1 LIDRGYYLRRPD
13 LISCGRT
20 LIGAS
25 PPKGQ
30 SLSDQYFAD
39 MSSRYLSFI
48 NDAEIE
54 MWKLGIPQTTRHRE
68 VRIDIT
74 GPPLVAQRVVH
85 VLASVAVLTGCTRAV
100 RSGARV
106 F

>member
-20 LIGAS
+20 LIGAT

-68 VRIDIT
+68 VS
-74 GPPLVAQRVVH
+74 AFVV
-85 VLASVAVLTGCTRAV
+85 VVNSPQVCLKLFDVCLSGCV
-100 RSGARV
+100 CL